1 MSKEKLLKEIFEH
14 YGYEYEILE
23 DGSIKEF
30 NDEGRYTLY
39 NRVEDALKEWL
50 LTLEESNK
58 CCINEKVPLLWSEE
72 EIELI
77 TSI

>member
-1 MSKEKLLKEIFEH
+1 MSKEKLLKGIFEH

-23 DGSIKEF
+23 
-30 NDEGRYTLY
+30 
-39 NRVEDALKEWL
+39 EWL

-58 CCINEKVPLLWSEE
+58 CYEKVPLLWSEE